1 MSLFEDKVME
11 SAHKIVA
18 AHEAEK
24 QELLNDLFD
33 MGKRSEE
40 VHRENLRLRQALK
53 EIANM
58 GDHFSMDEAIRGEMG
73 EYKRGWYSC
82 WKSLSEHAKK
92 ALEP

>member
-11 SAHKIVA
+11 AVHKIAA
-18 AHEAEK
+18 AHETEK

-33 MGKRSEE
+33 MGKRSEQ

-53 EIANM
+53 EIANTV
-58 GDHFSMDEAIRGEMG
+58 DHPSMDEAIRGEMG

-82 WKSLSEHAKK
+82 WKSLSERAQK